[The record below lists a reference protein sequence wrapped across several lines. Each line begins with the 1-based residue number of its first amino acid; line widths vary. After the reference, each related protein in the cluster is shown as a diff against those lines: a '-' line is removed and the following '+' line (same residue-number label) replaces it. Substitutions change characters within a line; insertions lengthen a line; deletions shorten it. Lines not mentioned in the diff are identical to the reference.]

1 MFICFFIYLDEGIT
15 ADVTSVTVRD
25 GTQID
30 LYTCIFRVYCLTSDT
45 PSSIVNEKDPR
56 PHQLVFF
63 CHGGGW
69 VMANRW
75 SNEPVLCKYALQTN
89 SVLTYV
95 NYRLAP
101 EFKHP
106 TAVYDCYDCL
116 KFLLEHKTDFHI
128 DDKQVIL
135 MGDSAGGMICFSIAQ
150 LARDEVHRNLFKKM
164 VLIYPAMDNRKVPD
178 DDLSWD
184 ERNMIYDNT
193 FGLQY
198 KTGEIMSR
206 WYFPS
211 WDSVNSPL
219 GSPIVCEDF
228 TNFPP
233 VRIFTCEYDAL
244 KIAAREVAE
253 KMRVGERGAAD
264 EAERGAGRSL
274 SVYQGSGSRGVGI

>member
-1 MFICFFIYLDEGIT
+1 MFGRFVFPP
-15 ADVTSVTVRD
+15 
-25 GTQID
+25 
-30 LYTCIFRVYCLTSDT
+30 DT
-45 PSSIVNEKDPR
+45 PSSVANEKDPKPR
-56 PHQLVFF
+56 QLVFF

-75 SNEPVLCKYALQTN
+75 SNEPILCKYALQTN
-89 SVLTYV
+89 SILTYV

-101 EFKHP
+101 EYKHP

-116 KFLLEHKTDFHI
+116 KYLLAHKDEFHI
-128 DDKQVIL
+128 DEKQVVL
-135 MGDSAGGMICFSIAQ
+135 MGDSAGGMICFIIAQ
-150 LARDEVHRNLFKKM
+150 LARDEAHRNLFKKM

-178 DDLSWD
+178 DDPSWD
-184 ERNMIYDNT
+184 ERNMIYSNT

-228 TNFPP
+228 SNFPP
-233 VRIFTCEYDAL
+233 VRCGLSCRDAGISRMQNFREPDGYRSGASPLSNGCTCPRRDQPVSNG
-244 KIAAREVAE
+244 KPSGPDCR
-253 KMRVGERGAAD
+253 RT
-264 EAERGAGRSL
+264 
-274 SVYQGSGSRGVGI
+274 GSGMNRTSREFSLWRRN

>member
-1 MFICFFIYLDEGIT
+1 MTNWHIVGLCLVPLNSDEGII

-25 GTQID
+25 GTQI
-30 LYTCIFRVYCLTSDT
+30 
-45 PSSIVNEKDPR
+45 E
-56 PHQLVFF
+56 LVFF

-75 SNEPVLCKYALQTN
+75 SNEPILCKYALKTN
-89 SVLTYV
+89 SIITYV

-101 EFKHP
+101 EYKHP

-116 KFLLEHKTDFHI
+116 KFLLEHKADFHI

-150 LARDEVHRNLFKKM
+150 LARDEAHRNLFKKM

-198 KTGEIMSR
+198 KTGEVMSR

-211 WDSVNSPL
+211 WESVNSPL
-219 GSPIVCEDF
+219 GSPIVCEDYA
-228 TNFPP
+228 NFPP

-253 KMRVGERGAAD
+253 KMRVGERGGK
-264 EAERGAGRSL
+264 E
-274 SVYQGSGSRGVGI
+274 

>member
-1 MFICFFIYLDEGIT
+1 
-15 ADVTSVTVRD
+15 
-25 GTQID
+25 
-30 LYTCIFRVYCLTSDT
+30 
-45 PSSIVNEKDPR
+45 
-56 PHQLVFF
+56 
-63 CHGGGW
+63 
-69 VMANRW
+69 MANRW
-75 SNEPVLCKYALQTN
+75 SNEPILCKYALKTN
-89 SVLTYV
+89 SIITYV

-101 EFKHP
+101 EYKHP

-116 KFLLEHKTDFHI
+116 KFLLEHKADFHI
-128 DDKQVIL
+128 DEKQIIL

-150 LARDEVHRNLFKKM
+150 LARDEAHRNLFKKM

-198 KTGEIMSR
+198 KTGEVMSR

-211 WDSVNSPL
+211 WESVNSPL
-219 GSPIVCEDF
+219 GSPIVCDDYA
-228 TNFPP
+228 NFPP

-253 KMRVGERGAAD
+253 KMRVGEREGKELTCRTQESMCAISASKEPCTQYGD
-264 EAERGAGRSL
+264 RICMI
-274 SVYQGSGSRGVGI
+274 VD